1 MTLQNDELWIC
12 GQLMRHPLVEFFHL
26 SNLLQMEMVH
36 HLEGLALS
44 SSAISCEVV
53 RGSALIIHS
62 VCQLP
67 VAIHC
72 AAHTQGCHLLCK
84 IS

>member
-1 MTLQNDELWIC
+1 M
-12 GQLMRHPLVEFFHL
+12 EFFHL

-62 VCQLP
+62 VGRCQLP

>member
-1 MTLQNDELWIC
+1 M
-12 GQLMRHPLVEFFHL
+12 EFFHL
-26 SNLLQMEMVH
+26 SNLLQMQVVH

-62 VCQLP
+62 VGHCQLL
-67 VAIHC
+67 VANHC
-72 AAHTQGCHLLCK
+72 ASHFQGSHLLCK